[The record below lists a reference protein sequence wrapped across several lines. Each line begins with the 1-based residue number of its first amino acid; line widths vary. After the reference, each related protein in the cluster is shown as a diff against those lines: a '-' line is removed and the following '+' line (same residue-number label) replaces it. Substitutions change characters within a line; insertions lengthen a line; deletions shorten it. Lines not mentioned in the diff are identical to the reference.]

1 MNYSISKE
9 VAYIRVYESCSCG
22 WVNLHPLHGK
32 DELSVNLE
40 ACKVLADEGHQIELL
55 PSIPA
60 ADVELRLKF
69 LQDVFGNKNP
79 DVRINGQL
87 IGDIKTPDMKSF
99 VKKSII
105 SREILSAA
113 KQKVDVAILNL
124 CECNYTVQD
133 VKKGIVG
140 ALQPDRNKSIK
151 YVWLI
156 TASRKLFIVD
166 RVMVF
171 DDSIYEVL
179 NDL

>member
-1 MNYSISKE
+1 M
-9 VAYIRVYESCSCG
+9 
-22 WVNLHPLHGK
+22 
-32 DELSVNLE
+32 
-40 ACKVLADEGHQIELL
+40 L

-60 ADVELRLKF
+60 ADVELRNKF
-69 LQDVFGNKNP
+69 LPDILGNKNP

-87 IGDIKTPDMKSF
+87 IGDIKTPDKKNF

-124 CECNYTVQD
+124 YECDYTVQD

-151 YVWLI
+151 YVWLL
-156 TASRKLFIVD
+156 TRNRKLFIVD